1 MGYAAAKTT
10 LQGVVNWLRSED
22 NTDSGWKAQTDSAQ
36 ECLVEMMRILETI
49 EIAQTT
55 APIRDLGVES
65 RAENLNRTIPHVRTM
80 VRAMREHD
88 RATALT
94 HGEMGFR
101 WL

>member
-36 ECLVEMMRILETI
+36 ECLVEMRILETI

-55 APIRDLGVES
+55 APIRDLSRIARRKLES
-65 RAENLNRTIPHVRTM
+65 YHPTCT
-80 VRAMREHD
+80 HD
-88 RATALT
+88 
-94 HGEMGFR
+94 GEGYAGA
-101 WL
+101 